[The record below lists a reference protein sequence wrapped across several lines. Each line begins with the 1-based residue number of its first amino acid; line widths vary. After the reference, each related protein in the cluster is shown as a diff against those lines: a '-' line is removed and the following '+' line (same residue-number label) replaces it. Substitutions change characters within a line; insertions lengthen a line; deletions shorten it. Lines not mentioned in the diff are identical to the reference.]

1 MSINLALGNALSGLN
16 AAQRQA
22 QVSSNNLANALT
34 EGYGARKLELSSRL
48 VGDEGA
54 GVKIEGV
61 VRQVDKAVWA
71 ERREAD
77 ADLGAKS
84 TLSQGMSQLEDIIG
98 GPQDADG
105 LAARITAVEVA
116 LTSAA
121 GDPSSDIRLETVAQ
135 RLGQLTDGLNER
147 QSQIQQMRE
156 DADRSIANQITTLN
170 NALVRVEQLNTDV
183 QSARAVGADTSTLE
197 DQRQTAIDEISD
209 IMPVRVIER
218 ERGRLALMSVRGEV
232 MIDGPAVQYQFTPTT
247 TIMPQMTYAGSM
259 LGGVQRSD
267 GTPLSTE
274 SAFGHMVGGSLEAA
288 FNLRDE
294 TLVEAQT
301 NLDAI
306 ARDLAERFQDPAVD
320 PSRAGGSAGLL
331 TDGGAEFLAANE
343 MGLAGR
349 IALNTAADPDAGGDA
364 SLIRTGISGAAVPV
378 GDAAQINR
386 WLEGLN
392 EQRSLSVGGASGTA
406 SGLAAVIAS
415 DIGVQRVAAEEDETF
430 ATARW
435 SAIRE
440 TELAGGV
447 DSDAELQT
455 LLRVEQAY
463 AANARVIE
471 TVQFMMRE
479 LMEL

>member
-48 VGDEGA
+48 TGDEGA
-54 GVKIEGV
+54 GVRIDGV
-61 VRQVDKAVWA
+61 VRHVDKAVWA

-84 TLSQGMSQLEDIIG
+84 TLSQGMSQLEGIIG

-105 LAARITAVEVA
+105 LAARINAVEVA

-121 GDPSSDIRLETVAQ
+121 ADPSADIRLETVAR
-135 RLGQLTDGLNER
+135 RLSDLTEGLNER

-170 NALVRVEQLNTDV
+170 DALVRVEQLNADV
-183 QSARAVGADTSTLE
+183 QSARSVGADTSTLE
-197 DQRQTAIDEISD
+197 DQRQSAIDEISD

-232 MIDGPAVQYQFTPTT
+232 MIDGPAAQYQFAPTT
-247 TIMPQMTYAGSM
+247 TIMPQMTYASSM
-259 LGGVQRSD
+259 LGGIERSD
-267 GTPLSTE
+267 GTPLSTS
-274 SAFGHMVGGSLEAA
+274 SAMGNMVGGTLEAA
-288 FNLRDE
+288 FTLRDE
-294 TLVEAQT
+294 TLVEAQA
-301 NLDAI
+301 NLDSI

-320 PSRAGGSAGLL
+320 PGRVVGTAGLL
-331 TDGGAEFLAANE
+331 TDGGGEFLAANE
-343 MGLAGR
+343 QGLAGR
-349 IALNTAADPDAGGDA
+349 IALNTAADPDEGGDA
-364 SLIRTGISGAAVPV
+364 ARIRTGISGVPVPV
-378 GDAAQINR
+378 GDASQINR

-392 EQRSLSVGGASGTA
+392 EQRTLSVGGVGGTA
-406 SGLAAVIAS
+406 VGLSSTISS
-415 DIGVQRVAAEEDETF
+415 DIGARRVAAEEDETF